1 MTLPM
6 MDASVDPTTGLD
18 LGTLPKDVPT
28 DFLPPFEDLS
38 HFFVSDSAFQNNT
51 LEDLME
57 GREDGE
63 QQCNDPHPVGKD
75 DGDEAGRVENYVVM
89 RQLTSANVNQSYS
102 DHDYHHLSGLNVDD
116 DDDATRSSIHGDGD
130 ELENSEFVPNRSISL
145 RPRDQLRKRCFSSSS
160 FTSGESDVSP
170 DVAYKP
176 HHHAPTTSKRAK
188 TSNHQAASTSSSR
201 GSVSGRQSIT
211 DSYYMDKSMSK
222 NAIAA
227 RENREKKKQYIQGLE
242 RENAQLKQNEKR
254 LKSDVQE
261 KDKTIAALT
270 ERVSYLE
277 GVINNKTEIGSLIKS
292 IRNTPGIKSISTSF
306 GSNPIATRGNAR
318 GGSRASTS
326 TYDENDAS
334 QAWKEQIPPKDKNGI
349 CLHVSN
355 GNLSLEYCPTCSKS
369 AKKSLGIK

>member
-1 MTLPM
+1 
-6 MDASVDPTTGLD
+6 
-18 LGTLPKDVPT
+18 
-28 DFLPPFEDLS
+28 
-38 HFFVSDSAFQNNT
+38 
-51 LEDLME
+51 
-57 GREDGE
+57 
-63 QQCNDPHPVGKD
+63 
-75 DGDEAGRVENYVVM
+75 
-89 RQLTSANVNQSYS
+89 
-102 DHDYHHLSGLNVDD
+102 LSGLKLDDD

-130 ELENSEFVPNRSISL
+130 EQENSELVPMRSRSL

-160 FTSGESDVSP
+160 FTSGESESSP
-170 DVAYKP
+170 DVTYKP
-176 HHHAPTTSKRAK
+176 HHAPSGNKRVK
-188 TSNHQAASTSSSR
+188 TNHQVASTSSSR
-201 GSVSGRQSIT
+201 GSVSGRQSVT

-227 RENREKKKQYIQGLE
+227 RENREKKKAYIQGLE
-242 RENAQLKQNEKR
+242 RENAQLKQNERR
-254 LKSDVQE
+254 LKSDIQE
-261 KDKTIAALT
+261 KDNTIAALT
-270 ERVSYLE
+270 ERVCYLE

-306 GSNPIATRGNAR
+306 GSNPIATRGNNTR

-349 CLHVSN
+349 CLHVVN